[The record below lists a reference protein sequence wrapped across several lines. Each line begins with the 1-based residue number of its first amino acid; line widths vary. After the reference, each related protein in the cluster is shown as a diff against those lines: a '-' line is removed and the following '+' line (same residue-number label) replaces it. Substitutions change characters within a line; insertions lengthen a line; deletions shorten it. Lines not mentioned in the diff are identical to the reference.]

1 MILTNERIVKP
12 KDLIKM
18 NDITSKLGFEFVNK
32 DNSIANDD
40 SDIRSKIEEKPLTKD
55 EEELK
60 LLES

>member
-1 MILTNERIVKP
+1 
-12 KDLIKM
+12 M
-18 NDITSKLGFEFVNK
+18 NDITSKLGFEFINK